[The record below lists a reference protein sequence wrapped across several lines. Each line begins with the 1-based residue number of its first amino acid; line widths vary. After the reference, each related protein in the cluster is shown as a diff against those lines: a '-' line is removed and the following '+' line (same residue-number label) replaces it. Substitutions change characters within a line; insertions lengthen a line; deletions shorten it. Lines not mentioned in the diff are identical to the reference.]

1 MRHRKTGRN
10 FKRTSSHRR
19 AMFRNMCI
27 SLVEHEI
34 IKTTV
39 PKAKEL
45 RRYIEPLI
53 SMAKKDTVANR
64 RLVFARLG
72 NNKKATTKLFEEF
85 GTRSSKRPGG
95 YVRILKCGYRHGD
108 SAPMAFVE
116 WVDREVEFEQDFDEE
131 DVVEVTGEAEE
142 VKAEKAESKPK
153 ADKAASK
160 PKADKAASKS
170 EKKEEKPAAKAAP
183 AKAEPKASGD
193 AKKEAADKPAP
204 KSEKKEEKPAA
215 KAAPAKAEPKA
226 SGDAKK
232 EAKAKPKPAP
242 KKSDDKK
249 SEGSK

>member
-45 RRYIEPLI
+45 RKYIEPLI
-53 SMAKKDTVANR
+53 TIAKKDTVANR
-64 RLVFARLG
+64 RVVFARLG

-85 GTRSSKRPGG
+85 GTRSAKRPGG
-95 YVRILKCGYRHGD
+95 YVRVLKCGYRHGD

-116 WVDREVEFEQDFDEE
+116 WIDREVEFEQDFDEE

-142 VKAEKAESKPK
+142 VKADKVESKPK
-153 ADKAASK
+153 A
-160 PKADKAASKS
+160 
-170 EKKEEKPAAKAAP
+170 EKPAAKAEKP
-183 AKAEPKASGD
+183 SAKAE
-193 AKKEAADKPAP
+193 KPAP
-204 KSEKKEEKPAA
+204 KTEKPAA
-215 KAAPAKAEPKA
+215 KAEKPAPKAEKPAPKTEKPAAKAE
-226 SGDAKK
+226 
-232 EAKAKPKPAP
+232 KPAP
-242 KKSDDKK
+242 KAEKPAAKKSDDKK
-249 SEGSK
+249 ASDSK

>member
-10 FKRTSSHRR
+10 FKRTSAHRR

-53 SMAKKDTVANR
+53 TIAKKDTVANR

-85 GTRSSKRPGG
+85 GTRSAKRPGG
-95 YVRILKCGYRHGD
+95 YIRLLKCGYRHGD

-116 WVDREVEFEQDFDEE
+116 WVDREVEFEQDLDEE

-142 VKAEKAESKPK
+142 VKAEKVESKPK
-153 ADKAASK
+153 ADKPAA
-160 PKADKAASKS
+160 KA
-170 EKKEEKPAAKAAP
+170 EKPAAKAAKP
-183 AKAEPKASGD
+183 A
-193 AKKEAADKPAP
+193 AKADKPAA
-204 KSEKKEEKPAA
+204 KADKPAA
-215 KAAPAKAEPKA
+215 KAAKPAAKA
-226 SGDAKK
+226 AKPA
-232 EAKAKPKPAP
+232 AKADKPAA

-249 SEGSK
+249 AADSK

>member
-1 MRHRKTGRN
+1 MRHRKSGRN

-45 RRYIEPLI
+45 RKYIEPLI
-53 SMAKKDTVANR
+53 TVAKKDTVANR

-85 GTRSSKRPGG
+85 GIRSAKRPGG
-95 YVRILKCGYRHGD
+95 YVRILKCGFRHGD

-131 DVVEVTGEAEE
+131 DVVEVTGNAKE
-142 VKAEKAESKPK
+142 VTAEKVESKSK
-153 ADKAASK
+153 A
-160 PKADKAASKS
+160 
-170 EKKEEKPAAKAAP
+170 EKPAAKA
-183 AKAEPKASGD
+183 E
-193 AKKEAADKPAP
+193 KPAV
-204 KSEKKEEKPAA
+204 KAEKPAA
-215 KAAPAKAEPKA
+215 KAEKPVAKAEKPAVKA
-226 SGDAKK
+226 EKPA
-232 EAKAKPKPAP
+232 AKAEKPAAKAEKP
-242 KKSDDKK
+242 AAKAEKPAAKAEKPAAKKSDDKK
-249 SEGSK
+249 ASDSK

>member
-53 SMAKKDTVANR
+53 TISKNDTVANR
-64 RLVFARLG
+64 RIIFARLG

-85 GTRSSKRPGG
+85 GTRSAKRPGG
-95 YVRILKCGYRHGD
+95 YVRILKCGFRHGD

-116 WVDREVEFEQDFDEE
+116 WVDREVEFEQDFDDEA
-131 DVVEVTGEAEE
+131 VVEVTGEAKE
-142 VKAEKAESKPK
+142 VKA
-153 ADKAASK
+153 
-160 PKADKAASKS
+160 
-170 EKKEEKPAAKAAP
+170 EKPAAKA
-183 AKAEPKASGD
+183 
-193 AKKEAADKPAP
+193 
-204 KSEKKEEKPAA
+204 EKPAA
-215 KAAPAKAEPKA
+215 KAEKPAAKAEKPA
-226 SGDAKK
+226 
-232 EAKAKPKPAP
+232 AKAEKPAP
-242 KKSDDKK
+242 KAKKPAPKAKKPAAKADDKK
-249 SEGSK
+249 ASDSK

>member
-53 SMAKKDTVANR
+53 TIAKKDTVANR

-85 GTRSSKRPGG
+85 GTRSAKRPGG

-116 WVDREVEFEQDFDEE
+116 WVDREVEFEQDLDEE

-142 VKAEKAESKPK
+142 VKAEKVESKPK
-153 ADKAASK
+153 ADKPAA
-160 PKADKAASKS
+160 KA
-170 EKKEEKPAAKAAP
+170 EKPAAKAAKP
-183 AKAEPKASGD
+183 A
-193 AKKEAADKPAP
+193 AKADKPAA
-204 KSEKKEEKPAA
+204 KADKPAA
-215 KAAPAKAEPKA
+215 KAAKPAAKA
-226 SGDAKK
+226 AKPA
-232 EAKAKPKPAP
+232 AKADKPAA

-249 SEGSK
+249 AADSK

>member
-45 RRYIEPLI
+45 RKYIEPLI
-53 SMAKKDTVANR
+53 TIAKKDTVANR
-64 RLVFARLG
+64 RVVFARLG

-85 GTRSSKRPGG
+85 GTRSAKRPGG
-95 YVRILKCGYRHGD
+95 YVRVLKCGYRHGD

-116 WVDREVEFEQDFDEE
+116 WIDREVEFEQDFDEE

-142 VKAEKAESKPK
+142 VKADKVESKPK
-153 ADKAASK
+153 A
-160 PKADKAASKS
+160 
-170 EKKEEKPAAKAAP
+170 EKPAAKAEKP
-183 AKAEPKASGD
+183 SAKAE
-193 AKKEAADKPAP
+193 KPAP
-204 KSEKKEEKPAA
+204 KTEKPAA
-215 KAAPAKAEPKA
+215 KAE
-226 SGDAKK
+226 
-232 EAKAKPKPAP
+232 KPAP
-242 KKSDDKK
+242 KAEKPAAKKSDDKK
-249 SEGSK
+249 ASDSK